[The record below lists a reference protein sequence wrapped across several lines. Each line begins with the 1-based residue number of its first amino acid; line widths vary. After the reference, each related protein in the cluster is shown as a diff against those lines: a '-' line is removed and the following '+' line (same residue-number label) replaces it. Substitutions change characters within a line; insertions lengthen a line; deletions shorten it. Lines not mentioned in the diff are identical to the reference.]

1 MNPPQNQPHARGAE
15 GSRDRSARNRGRK
28 KGFKKKKIKGK
39 REAYFASQKQVGIS
53 KFNTSE
59 ACVRALHCNTVA
71 LNPLLSL

>member
-1 MNPPQNQPHARGAE
+1 MNPLQNQPHARGAE

-28 KGFKKKKIKGK
+28 KGFKKKIKGK
-39 REAYFASQKQVGIS
+39 REAYSASQKQVGIS

-59 ACVRALHCNTVA
+59 ACVRVLHCNTVA